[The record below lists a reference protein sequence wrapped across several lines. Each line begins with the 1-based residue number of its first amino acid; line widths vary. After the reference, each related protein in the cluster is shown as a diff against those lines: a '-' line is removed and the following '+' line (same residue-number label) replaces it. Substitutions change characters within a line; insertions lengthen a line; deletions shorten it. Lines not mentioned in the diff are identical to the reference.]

1 MRGAVSGAYPARP
14 AAPGRA
20 TLAVAPSWP
29 GPAAPVTPASPA
41 TFPHAPSARS
51 SARSPLT
58 GAVACALALGLLPA
72 VCRAEARR
80 PHPPVPAQPAEMTV
94 YVTRPGDSLYDIATR
109 YLRNSADWSKLAR
122 LNHVSAPR
130 RLQPGTSLRVPVA
143 LLRQD
148 GLSARVI
155 ATSGP
160 ASHAFGGGPLLPLV
174 VGGTLVEGDRVQT
187 GQNGFATLE
196 LADGSH
202 LVIPPGASL
211 DLATLR
217 QTALTGATDRVID
230 LRRGQVNTEVT
241 HATRKDDRF
250 QIRSPSVV
258 AGVRGTSFRVN
269 YDGDNGSTAVEVL
282 EGAVGVDAAPHGTA
296 ASVAPAPG
304 LPLAA
309 STQLVAARHGSLTL
323 AGGAVG
329 GPVALLDAPDL
340 RNPSKVQDDD
350 EVAFD
355 LVPVA
360 GAHRYHVQIG
370 RDAGLLDLIRDTR
383 SDGPHVALGALDD
396 GTWFARFSAID
407 ENGLEGMPSTYAFQR
422 RRVALGASAGR
433 VEGTRDY
440 AFRWFVDERSAG
452 KTRFRFVLA
461 ASSDLRAPL
470 VDRTDI
476 TGGEAVV
483 SDLPKGVYYWTVIAE
498 QFEGG
503 RYFQKASPV
512 QSFRLDW

>member
-1 MRGAVSGAYPARP
+1 MSGNYSAPP
-14 AAPGRA
+14 AAPGRV
-20 TLAVAPSWP
+20 TLAVALSWP
-29 GPAAPVTPASPA
+29 APAGPAM
-41 TFPHAPSARS
+41 FPR
-51 SARSPLT
+51 ARSPLS
-58 GAVACALALGLLPA
+58 ASAIACALALGLLPGA
-72 VCRAEARR
+72 GRAEARK
-80 PHPPVPAQPAEMTV
+80 PHPQPAEMAI
-94 YVTRPGDSLYDIATR
+94 YVTRSGDSLYDIATR
-109 YLRNSADWSKLAR
+109 YLRNPADWTRLAR
-122 LNHVSAPR
+122 LNRVSAPR
-130 RLQPGTSLRVPVA
+130 HLQPGTSLRVPVA

-148 GLSARVI
+148 HLSARVI

-160 ASHAFGGGPLLPLV
+160 ASHAFGSGPMLPLV

-202 LVIPPGASL
+202 MVIPPGASL
-211 DLATLR
+211 ELATLR
-217 QTALTGATDRVID
+217 QTALTGATDRVVD
-230 LRRGQVNTEVT
+230 LQGGQVNTEVT

-269 YDGDNGSTAVEVL
+269 YDGDKGSTAVEVL
-282 EGAVGVDAAPHGTA
+282 EGAVGVDAASHGPA
-296 ASVAPAPG
+296 AAVAPAPG
-304 LPLAA
+304 TPLAA
-309 STQLVAARHGSLTL
+309 STQLVAAGHGNLTL
-323 AGGAVG
+323 AGGAAG
-329 GPVALLDAPDL
+329 APVALLGAPDL
-340 RNPSKVQDDD
+340 RNPAKVQDDE

-355 LVPVA
+355 LAPVT
-360 GAHRYHVQIG
+360 GAHSYHVQIG

-383 SDGPHVALGALDD
+383 SDDAHVAVGALAD
-396 GTWFARFSAID
+396 GTYFARFSAID
-407 ENGLEGMPSTYAFQR
+407 GNGLEGMPSTYAFQR
-422 RRVALGASAGR
+422 RHVSLGTSAGR
-433 VEGTRDY
+433 VDGTRDY
-440 AFRWFVDERSAG
+440 AFRWFVYSRNAAS
-452 KTRFRFVLA
+452 TRFRFVLA
-461 ASSDLRAPL
+461 TSQDLRAPL